1 MSRALREEKKQVEEQ
16 SLKLA
21 NGVRTLREALV
32 TTKNELKMA
41 KAELHDAKEDN
52 KKLRKLLSED
62 HSAVSSY
69 LGIVLGKKID
79 DLAPAEKKQV
89 RTLLKDN
96 GEGQA

>member
-1 MSRALREEKKQVEEQ
+1 M
-16 SLKLA
+16 
-21 NGVRTLREALV
+21 RTLREALV

-41 KAELHDAKEDN
+41 KGELHDAKEDN

-69 LGIVLGKKID
+69 LGIVLGKKKA
-79 DLAPAEKKQV
+79 DLAPDEKKQV

-96 GEGQA
+96 GEGQAQNTMTAWDTILNLKA